1 MNSRAR
7 SNSLFAASRRFGFSL
22 TTLCWCA
29 ALIMVAAAASFVDL
43 DAVLRYFKVI
53 HGAAPMTLETAAA
66 LSLAVAVPFL
76 GMGMSISADSH
87 RAKRE
92 REGQRHG

>member
-7 SNSLFAASRRFGFSL
+7 NKSLFAASRRLGFSL

-29 ALIMVAAAASFVDL
+29 ALVVVAVAASFADL

-66 LSLAVAVPFL
+66 LSLAVAIPFL

-87 RAKRE
+87 RAQRE
-92 REGQRHG
+92 RKSRHG

>member
-1 MNSRAR
+1 MNSRVR
-7 SNSLFAASRRFGFSL
+7 NKSLFAASRRFGFSL

-29 ALIMVAAAASFVDL
+29 ALVVVAVAASFADL

-53 HGAAPMTLETAAA
+53 HGSAPMTLETAAA
-66 LSLAVAVPFL
+66 LSLAVAIPFL

-87 RAKRE
+87 RAQRE
-92 REGQRHG
+92 RENRRG

>member
-1 MNSRAR
+1 MNYRENNVYSHAAFRR
-7 SNSLFAASRRFGFSL
+7 SGFSL
-22 TTLCWCA
+22 RTMGWCA
-29 ALIMVAAAASFVDL
+29 AFVLALAVASFVDL

-66 LSLAVAVPFL
+66 ISLAVAIPFL

-87 RAKRE
+87 RARRE
-92 REGQRHG
+92 HERR

>member
-1 MNSRAR
+1 MNSRG
-7 SNSLFAASRRFGFSL
+7 SNTHSLSVSRRFGFSV

-29 ALIMVAAAASFVDL
+29 ALVVVAVAASFADL

-53 HGAAPMTLETAAA
+53 HGSAPMTLETAAA

-92 REGQRHG
+92 RESHHG

>member
-7 SNSLFAASRRFGFSL
+7 NISSLAALKRFGFSIR
-22 TTLCWCA
+22 TLCWCA
-29 ALIMVAAAASFVDL
+29 ALVVVAVAASFADL

-53 HGAAPMTLETAAA
+53 HGSAPMTLETAAA

-87 RAKRE
+87 RARRE
-92 REGQRHG
+92 RESHHG